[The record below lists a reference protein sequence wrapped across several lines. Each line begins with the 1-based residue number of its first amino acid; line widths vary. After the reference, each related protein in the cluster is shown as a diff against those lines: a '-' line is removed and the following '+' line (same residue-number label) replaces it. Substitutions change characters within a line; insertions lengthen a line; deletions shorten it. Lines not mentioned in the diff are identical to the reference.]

1 MGVCK
6 FNIFTAANQV
16 IYFSLFMYHTLIS
29 DLFLEVMCSC
39 LEE

>member
-1 MGVCK
+1 MYL
-6 FNIFTAANQV
+6 
-16 IYFSLFMYHTLIS
+16 IYLSLFMYHTLIS